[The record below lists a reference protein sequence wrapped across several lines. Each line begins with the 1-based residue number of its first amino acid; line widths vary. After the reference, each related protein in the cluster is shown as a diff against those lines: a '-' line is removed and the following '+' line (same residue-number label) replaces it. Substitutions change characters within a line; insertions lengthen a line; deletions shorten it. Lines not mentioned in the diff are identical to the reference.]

1 MDFNALSSLLDHQS
15 TVIYR
20 VMWRGVDG
28 GDNSYVIIKMFA
40 RWVGECLLK
49 MNVDVY
55 NGCSRSFIAH
65 KIWLITC

>member
-1 MDFNALSSLLDHQS
+1 MDFNAFSSLLDHQS

-55 NGCSRSFIAH
+55 QDVVEALLRTKFG
-65 KIWLITC
+65 L

>member
-1 MDFNALSSLLDHQS
+1 MDFNALFSLLDHQS

-20 VMWRGVDG
+20 VMWWGVDG

-49 MNVDVY
+49 MNVVCIMDVEALLRTKF
-55 NGCSRSFIAH
+55 G
-65 KIWLITC
+65 L